1 MFCICSITCFGGAL
15 RDKITFFQEG
25 MIEKSCPCINKKS
38 QSRSDLKCRLWFL
51 FYRFCTFSHLDD
63 FGIINFAWSVF
74 QNISDF
80 RRISPTEKCRVIFLL
95 KSARPVLNHH
105 FLTAVHTVNREKH
118 SQGFCIDLICSLIH
132 RHMIYSRVLRTFKPL
147 SRPMWRR

>member
-15 RDKITFFQEG
+15 RDKITFLQEG
-25 MIEKSCPCINKKS
+25 MIEKSCPCINKKP

-74 QNISDF
+74 ENISDF
-80 RRISPTEKCRVIFLL
+80 RRISPTEKCRVIFLV

-105 FLTAVHTVNREKH
+105 FLTAVHTINKM
-118 SQGFCIDLICSLIH
+118 H
-132 RHMIYSRVLRTFKPL
+132 RGENVTTDSEIWGRVSTKISRQTADKK
-147 SRPMWRR
+147 